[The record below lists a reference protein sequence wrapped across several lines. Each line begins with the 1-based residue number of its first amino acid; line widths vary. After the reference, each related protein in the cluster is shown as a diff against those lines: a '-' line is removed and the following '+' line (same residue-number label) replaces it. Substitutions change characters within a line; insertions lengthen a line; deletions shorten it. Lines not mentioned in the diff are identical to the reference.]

1 MAVKKT
7 QMNCPQCRQPIVAEI
22 EQLFD
27 VGVEPAAKQRLL
39 SGNINI
45 AECPHCG
52 YHGNLST
59 PLVYHDPEKELLLT
73 FVPAEL
79 MLPMPEQE
87 KVLGRLTTQVVDN
100 LAPEQRKGYLFS
112 PQATFTL
119 KGLVERILLE
129 EGITK
134 EMIDAQQNKVNLIQ
148 KLAEMED
155 DKALEALAK
164 VEDENID
171 SEFFNLMN
179 QLIEASVSRGDE
191 NFARQLG
198 ELQQKLLPITTF
210 GKELQ
215 ERSAEMEIAGKTL
228 QDLGDEVTREK
239 LLDLIIEAPNDVRV
253 EAYVGMTRGGMDY
266 EFFQLL
272 SNKIEA
278 AEGDEEQRLTDL
290 RTKLLEL
297 SEQIEKEIEARI
309 NAAQENLGR
318 LLSVDNIKE
327 TTLQNLR
334 AIDEFFVQV
343 LNQEIAKAKEEKDAE
358 REGKLQL
365 VVDALTEASEQA
377 QAASAGQNAN
387 VELIQ
392 TLIEA
397 DEEGR
402 KKLFE
407 ERAEEITTEF
417 VEGITGLM
425 MQLESAEGQEELLE
439 NVRAV
444 YRESIRISMQ
454 KNLEKPE

>member
-1 MAVKKT
+1 
-7 QMNCPQCRQPIVAEI
+7 
-22 EQLFD
+22 
-27 VGVEPAAKQRLL
+27 
-39 SGNINI
+39 
-45 AECPHCG
+45 
-52 YHGNLST
+52 
-59 PLVYHDPEKELLLT
+59 
-73 FVPAEL
+73 
-79 MLPMPEQE
+79 
-87 KVLGRLTTQVVDN
+87 
-100 LAPEQRKGYLFS
+100 
-112 PQATFTL
+112 
-119 KGLVERILLE
+119 
-129 EGITK
+129 
-134 EMIDAQQNKVNLIQ
+134 LIQ